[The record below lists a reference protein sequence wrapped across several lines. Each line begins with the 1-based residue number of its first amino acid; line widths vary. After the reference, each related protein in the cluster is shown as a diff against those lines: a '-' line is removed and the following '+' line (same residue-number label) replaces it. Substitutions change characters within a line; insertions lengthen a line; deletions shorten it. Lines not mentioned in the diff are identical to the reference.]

1 MLSGSPISACGM
13 VSLRPPPLASAALVA
28 LLLSLAGS
36 TNAAS
41 HRQHSRVLLSDI
53 QVHYN
58 REKNMFM

>member
-1 MLSGSPISACGM
+1 M